1 MVRFSLQWIAF
12 AEVLRTICFM
22 CLDSA
27 GICCRTFNFNVR
39 LVMTNSVFTE
49 HLHEL
54 RAMIEAALVEELAK
68 VSWPGRLKSA
78 VEYSLL
84 AGGKRLRPVL
94 VLLANEVCGGK
105 QEDAIPAACAIEM
118 VHTYSLIHD
127 DLPSMDDDDF
137 RRGRLTSH
145 KVFGEAL
152 AILAGDCLL
161 TLAFETI
168 ATSVTGAGTI
178 SGLQIAEQTRILAS
192 AAGGSG
198 MVGGQVLDLEAEHE
212 AFVNVKNAEMQL
224 KNNGE
229 HRCEAGVTAVQKDV
243 NSADSAGVQGER
255 SPLIPDFGSSDSN
268 RTAETRVVELSQI
281 HRMKTGALI
290 AGALELG
297 AATAS
302 ADADSRNRLRR
313 FGHCIGL
320 AFQIAD
326 DLLDVTGDQTRLG
339 KKPGRDAD
347 LGKLTY
353 PGLLGI
359 ECSRAKAEQLVQ
371 EACDEIAVFG
381 DRSRWLR
388 ELARFI
394 VERDH

>member
-1 MVRFSLQWIAF
+1 MFR
-12 AEVLRTICFM
+12 RT
-22 CLDSA
+22 LS
-27 GICCRTFNFNVR
+27 FNAR
-39 LVMTNSVFTE
+39 LVMKKTDFKD
-49 HLHEL
+49 HLSEL
-54 RAMIEAALVEELAK
+54 RTLIEAALMHELAN
-68 VSWPGRLKSA
+68 VSWPASLKSA
-78 VEYSLL
+78 VEYSLM

-94 VLLANEVCGGK
+94 VLLANDVCGGK

-118 VHTYSLIHD
+118 IHTYSLIHD
-127 DLPSMDDDDF
+127 DLPSMDDDDY
-137 RRGRLTSH
+137 RRGHLTSH

-161 TLAFETI
+161 TLAFEII
-168 ATSVTGAGTI
+168 ASATNASGSV
-178 SGLQIAEQTRILAS
+178 SGQQLAEQTRILAS

-198 MVGGQVLDLEAEHE
+198 MVGGQVLDLEAERG
-212 AFVNVKNAEMQL
+212 AFVIAENAALQPENTG
-224 KNNGE
+224 KYGCSPE
-229 HRCEAGVTAVQKDV
+229 TTAVQKGV
-243 NSADSAGVQGER
+243 NSADSAGVQGQT
-255 SPLIPDFGSSDSN
+255 SASKSDSGQNDSN
-268 RTAETRVVELSQI
+268 RTTETRVVELSRI
-281 HRMKTGALI
+281 HKMKTGALI

-297 AATAS
+297 AATAA
-302 ADADSRNRLRR
+302 ADQDSRNRLRHY
-313 FGHCIGL
+313 GHCIGL

-359 ECSRAKAEQLVQ
+359 ESSRAKAEQLVQ
-371 EACDEIAVFG
+371 EACDAIAVFG
-381 DRSRWLR
+381 DRGRWLR

>member
-1 MVRFSLQWIAF
+1 MRLNQRDGP
-12 AEVLRTICFM
+12 AEN
-22 CLDSA
+22 
-27 GICCRTFNFNVR
+27 NFLTSR
-39 LVMTNSVFTE
+39 LFMTNSAFKV
-49 HLHEL
+49 HLEEL
-54 RAMIEAALVEELAK
+54 RTVIEAALVETLDRGG
-68 VSWPGRLKSA
+68 WPNSLKSA
-78 VEYSLL
+78 VEYSLM

-94 VLLANEVCGGK
+94 VLLANEMCGGR
-105 QEDAIPAACAIEM
+105 QADAIPAACAIEM

-168 ATSVTGAGTI
+168 ATQVTGTGEI
-178 SGLQIAEQTRILAS
+178 NGLQIAEQMRILAS

-198 MVGGQVLDLEAEHE
+198 MVGGQVLDLEAERG
-212 AFVNVKNAEMQL
+212 ALVNVENAEMDVQNTG
-224 KNNGE
+224 KHG
-229 HRCEAGVTAVQKDV
+229 CESGATAVQKAV
-243 NSADSAGVQGER
+243 DSVDFPSVQGET
-255 SPLIPDFGSSDSN
+255 SSSIPDFCPNDSN

-297 AATAS
+297 AATTS
-302 ADADSRNRLRR
+302 ADPDIRNRLQH

-359 ECSRAKAEQLVQ
+359 ESSRAKAEQLVQ
-371 EACDEIAVFG
+371 EACDAVAVFG

-388 ELARFI
+388 ELARFM

>member
-1 MVRFSLQWIAF
+1 MYR
-12 AEVLRTICFM
+12 RT
-22 CLDSA
+22 LS
-27 GICCRTFNFNVR
+27 FNAR
-39 LVMTNSVFTE
+39 LVMTKSDFKN
-49 HLHEL
+49 HLSEL
-54 RAMIEAALVEELAK
+54 RTVIEAALADELAR
-68 VSWPGRLKSA
+68 VSWPVSLKSA
-78 VEYSLL
+78 VEYSLM

-94 VLLANEVCGGK
+94 VLLANDVCGGK

-118 VHTYSLIHD
+118 IHTYSLIHD
-127 DLPSMDDDDF
+127 DLPSMDDDDY

-161 TLAFETI
+161 TQAFDTLASNL
-168 ATSVTGAGTI
+168 AS
-178 SGLQIAEQTRILAS
+178 SGPVNGQQIAEQTRILAS

-198 MVGGQVLDLEAEHE
+198 MVGGQVLDLEAERG
-212 AFVNVKNAEMQL
+212 AFVIAENVAMQPENTG
-224 KNNGE
+224 KHGCNPRRPAVRNDE
-229 HRCEAGVTAVQKDV
+229 HSA
-243 NSADSAGVQGER
+243 NSAGIQHETSFSKSDSD
-255 SPLIPDFGSSDSN
+255 PNDSN
-268 RTAETRVVELSQI
+268 RSEETRVVELSRI
-281 HRMKTGALI
+281 HKMKTGALI

-297 AATAS
+297 AAA
-302 ADADSRNRLRR
+302 AAANQDNRNRLRH

-359 ECSRAKAEQLVQ
+359 ESSRAKAEQLVQ
-371 EACDEIAVFG
+371 EACDAIAVFG
-381 DRSRWLR
+381 DRGRWLR

>member
-1 MVRFSLQWIAF
+1 MRLNQRDGP
-12 AEVLRTICFM
+12 AEN
-22 CLDSA
+22 
-27 GICCRTFNFNVR
+27 NFLTSR
-39 LVMTNSVFTE
+39 LFMTNSAFKV
-49 HLHEL
+49 HLEEL
-54 RAMIEAALVEELAK
+54 RTVIEAALVETLDRGG
-68 VSWPGRLKSA
+68 WPNSLKSA
-78 VEYSLL
+78 VEYSLM

-94 VLLANEVCGGK
+94 VLLANEMCGGR
-105 QEDAIPAACAIEM
+105 QADAIPAACAIEM

-168 ATSVTGAGTI
+168 ATQVTGTGEI
-178 SGLQIAEQTRILAS
+178 NGLQIAEQMRILAS

-198 MVGGQVLDLEAEHE
+198 MVGGQVLDLEAERG
-212 AFVNVKNAEMQL
+212 ALVNVENAEMHVQNTG
-224 KNNGE
+224 KHG
-229 HRCEAGVTAVQKDV
+229 CESGATAVQKAV
-243 NSADSAGVQGER
+243 DSVDFPSVQGET
-255 SPLIPDFGSSDSN
+255 SSSIPDFCPNDSN

-297 AATAS
+297 AATTS
-302 ADADSRNRLRR
+302 ADPDIRNRLQH

-359 ECSRAKAEQLVQ
+359 ESSRAKAEQLVQ
-371 EACDEIAVFG
+371 EACDAVAVFG

-388 ELARFI
+388 ELARFM

>member
-1 MVRFSLQWIAF
+1 
-12 AEVLRTICFM
+12 
-22 CLDSA
+22 
-27 GICCRTFNFNVR
+27 
-39 LVMTNSVFTE
+39 MTSSDFKL

-54 RAMIEAALVEELAK
+54 RTVIEAALVSELSRA
-68 VSWPGRLKSA
+68 SWPASLKSA
-78 VEYSLL
+78 VEYSLM
-84 AGGKRLRPVL
+84 AGGKRLRPML
-94 VLLANEVCGGK
+94 VLLANEVCGGR
-105 QEDAIPAACAIEM
+105 QDDAIPAACAIEM
-118 VHTYSLIHD
+118 IHTYSLIHD

-168 ATSVTGAGTI
+168 ASAGTS
-178 SGLQIAEQTRILAS
+178 SGSVNGQQMAEQMRILAS

-198 MVGGQVLDLEAEHE
+198 MVGGQVLDLEAERGV
-212 AFVNVKNAEMQL
+212 FVNIENSGIQAEY
-224 KNNGE
+224 
-229 HRCEAGVTAVQKDV
+229 AGKHSCDAGAAAVRKDV
-243 NSADSAGVQGER
+243 DLAGFSSVPVVK
-255 SPLIPDFGSSDSN
+255 SSSISDSGEN
-268 RTAETRVVELSQI
+268 VSNQSAETRVVELSKI
-281 HRMKTGALI
+281 HRMKTGSLI

-297 AATAS
+297 AATAL
-302 ADADSRNRLRR
+302 ANHENRKRLRR
-313 FGHCIGL
+313 YGHRIGL
-320 AFQIAD
+320 AFQITD
-326 DLLDVTGDQTRLG
+326 DLLDVTGDQSKLG

-359 ECSRAKAEQLVQ
+359 ENSRAKAEQLVQ
-371 EACDEIAVFG
+371 EACDAVAVFG
-381 DRSRWLR
+381 DRSRWLK